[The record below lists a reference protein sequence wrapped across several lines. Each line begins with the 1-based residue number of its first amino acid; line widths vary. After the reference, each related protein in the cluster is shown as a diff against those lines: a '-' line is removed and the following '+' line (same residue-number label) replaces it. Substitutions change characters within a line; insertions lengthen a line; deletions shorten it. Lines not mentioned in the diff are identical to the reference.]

1 LPIITIEGTDCPIS
15 VAIKIGVKA
24 MKKIVCLILLIV
36 VASFAF
42 GAVSGCQSFGSK
54 SKKKSVDP
62 YSFLQQERP

>member
-1 LPIITIEGTDCPIS
+1 
-15 VAIKIGVKA
+15 
-24 MKKIVCLILLIV
+24 MKKIVYLILLIV
-36 VASFAF
+36 AVSFAF